1 MKKILILFVYYLASC
16 QNQEC
21 KCVIDTNLISQN
33 DSTINAAI
41 NSPRRNLVDYWNK
54 FNEPAIH
61 QLQVESYRFSITVL
75 LYDYF
80 KVYRVERRGND
91 YNLHIKEYAVSTT
104 AKEREDSL
112 VSNISK
118 KITKSEWTSIDNAFK
133 ENCFW
138 TMSTHIKS
146 DDNYLDGSSWLLEGY
161 KSNSVCTNN
170 KYHIAGRRSP
180 GSSSF
185 RMICEKFL
193 EFDSLNVRDFH

>member
-41 NSPRRNLVDYWNK
+41 NSPRRNLSDYNNR

-61 QLQVESYRFSITVL
+61 QSQVESYRFSITVL

-80 KVYRVERRGND
+80 KVYRVEKNGND
-91 YNLHIKEYAVSTT
+91 YKLHIKEYAVSTT
-104 AKEREDSL
+104 SEQRADSL
-112 VSNISK
+112 VSNTSK
-118 KITKSEWTSIDNAFK
+118 KITKSEWSSIDNAFK

-138 TMSTHIKS
+138 TMATDIKT
-146 DDNYLDGSSWLLEGY
+146 DDNYLDGSTWILEGY
-161 KSNSVCTNN
+161 RQNTTCTNS
-170 KYHIAGRRSP
+170 KYHLAYRNSP
-180 GSSSF
+180 DSSNF
-185 RMICEKFL
+185 RLICEKFIEL
-193 EFDSLNVRDFH
+193 DSLNVKQF